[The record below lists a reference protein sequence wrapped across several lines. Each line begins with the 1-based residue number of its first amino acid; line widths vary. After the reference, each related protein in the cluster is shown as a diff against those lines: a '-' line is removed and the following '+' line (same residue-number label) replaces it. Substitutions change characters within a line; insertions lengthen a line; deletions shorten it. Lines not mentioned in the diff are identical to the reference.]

1 MKDVKPVLKCFST
14 QTKEQEGVIPKE
26 MLEGVVPIGVVDT
39 SDPKILYWDHHDVE
53 RFIQSKVIMGAP
65 GSGKTTYLQL
75 LTNRYAALKQSVFVF
90 DAVRQCEFTKELEAS
105 LEPGTYEIWD
115 FSKEEF
121 YHRFSFSYQELYRA
135 FDEEDYLKRQVIASH
150 IWHQIH
156 HFLEVCKG
164 DRKPLTVKTLR
175 YLESVA
181 QLVFVHRDQTL
192 NDFITVLSDYET
204 RQSYIRRVESAPEK
218 KDGGRLVSEEMINW
232 VKRLDRFDDVKGQ
245 WGTNESEI
253 KDVLDQ
259 FKGFVADPRIQQM
272 FENPTTDVCD
282 FEEAVL
288 NPKIIMVRIPQQRN
302 AVTGELGY
310 LEENRAM
317 IMSFITFKLW
327 LVKELFECN
336 ANEDEWVEN
345 SLGERVKRKDLYVT
359 HLIFDEIH
367 QFPQFVEGLS
377 FYLKEFRKFRLAPLL
392 SCHGFTNLSKG
403 VQREFAKLG
412 AAYLCFSPIE
422 VGTIDTLKSQLGEVD
437 LSGIQDMERYQ
448 LAAYLP
454 VGGSYVGV
462 RAKTPGRVQDFLA
475 LEKQLEIAKSSKNM
489 K

>member
-26 MLEGVVPIGVVDT
+26 MLEGVVPIGIIDA

-53 RFIQSKVIMGAP
+53 RFILSKIIVGAP

-115 FSKEEF
+115 FSKEDF
-121 YHRFSFSYQELYRA
+121 YRRFSFNYQELYRA
-135 FDEEDYLKRQVIASH
+135 FDEEDYIKRQVIASH

-164 DRKPLTVKTLR
+164 DGAPLRVKTLR

-192 NDFITVLSDYET
+192 NDFIKVLFDYET
-204 RQSYIRRVESAPEK
+204 RQSYLKRAELAPVK
-218 KDGGRLVSEEMINW
+218 KDGGRLVSEEVLSW
-232 VKRLDRFDDVKGQ
+232 VKRLDRFDDTQGQ
-245 WGTNESEI
+245 WVTNESEI
-253 KDVLDQ
+253 KDVLDR
-259 FKGFVADPRIQQM
+259 FKTFAADPRIQQM
-272 FENPTTDVCD
+272 FENPTTEAYD
-282 FEEAVL
+282 FEEAIL
-288 NPKIIMVRIPQQRN
+288 NPKIIMVRVPQQRDV
-302 AVTGELGY
+302 VTGESGY
-310 LEENRAM
+310 LEVHREM
-317 IMSFITFKLW
+317 IMAFITFKLW
-327 LVKELFECN
+327 LVKELLGCDL
-336 ANEDEWVEN
+336 NEDEWVEN

-359 HLIFDEIH
+359 HLMFDEIH
-367 QFPQFVEGLS
+367 QFPQFIEGLS
-377 FYLKEFRKFRLAPLL
+377 GYLKEFRKFRLVPLFT
-392 SCHGFTNLSKG
+392 CHGFTNLSKG

-412 AAYLCFSPIE
+412 AAYICFSPIE
-422 VGTIDTLKSQLGEVD
+422 IQTIEALKSQFSEVD
-437 LSGIQDMERYQ
+437 LHGIQDMERYH

-454 VGGSYVGV
+454 VRGSYVGV
-462 RAKTPGRVQDFLA
+462 RAKTPGRLQDFLA
-475 LEKQLEIAKSSKNM
+475 LEEQLEIAKSSKSM
-489 K
+489 S